1 MKHIFLIAF
10 VIFHFCSSAQIQ
22 YDTFKLI
29 TTPIITLD
37 TDTITIEYKQGDIF
51 TKYYIPKES
60 RTDSI
65 VLDSLH
71 KLYLP
76 EEEEL
81 QRLYDARKQA
91 HLEAGSWLKNIQ
103 EIIGRIELFL
113 FP

>member
-10 VIFHFCSSAQIQ
+10 VIFHFCSLAQIQ

-37 TDTITIEYKQGDIF
+37 TDTITIEYKQGDVF
-51 TKYYIPKES
+51 TKYYIAKES

-71 KLYLP
+71 KLYVTED
-76 EEEEL
+76 EEIE
-81 QRLYDARKQA
+81 RLYNARKQA
-91 HLEAGSWLKNIQ
+91 HLETGSWLENIRKIILAI
-103 EIIGRIELFL
+103 EIYL

>member
-10 VIFHFCSSAQIQ
+10 VTFHFCSLAQIEV
-22 YDTFKLI
+22 DSFKLI
-29 TTPIITLD
+29 TAPIITLD

-91 HLEAGSWLKNIQ
+91 HLETGSWLENIRKIILAI
-103 EIIGRIELFL
+103 EIYL